1 MHGLVRMAALQ
12 RQRCGVKVRIKRRPQ
27 EREVDG
33 VSLRSFYPG
42 AVREVSPLLGAWLI
56 AAGYA
61 DSEMRVSHPFDG
73 LDNYFTT
80 APPPPI
86 RRDRRRS

>member
-1 MHGLVRMAALQ
+1 M
-12 RQRCGVKVRIKRRPQ
+12 KVRIKRKPQ
-27 EREVDG
+27 EREIDG

-61 DSEMRVSHPFDG
+61 DAEMRISQAFEGPD
-73 LDNYFTT
+73 DYFT
-80 APPPPI
+80 PPLPQSA
-86 RRDRRRS
+86 RRDRRSRNS

>member
-1 MHGLVRMAALQ
+1 MLK
-12 RQRCGVKVRIKRRPQ
+12 RCFVKVRITRRPQ
-27 EREVDG
+27 EREIEG

-61 DSEMRVSHPFDG
+61 DVEMRVSHPFDG
-73 LDNYFTT
+73 PDNYFTI
-80 APPPPI
+80 ASSPPI
-86 RRDRRRS
+86 PRDRRTRRS